1 MLQYNV
7 TCLNFE
13 FRGEENLKRC
23 LILITSS
30 YPYLTQESFLESEI
44 PYLKNGFDKI
54 ITLAIDIGK
63 DAKKMRAT
71 PENADCYNIATQKK
85 SVSRTE
91 SMMLGAFN
99 FVKGSDYSDCDN
111 DADDV
116 RKKMFLEYFAA
127 RAQREFK
134 LCMKILNK
142 YEFSQY
148 DSVTVYSY
156 WFFVTAL
163 IGVKI
168 KEEISK
174 KCKNVKLV
182 SRAHRYDVYENVNA
196 LNYLPLRA
204 YLLNEVNMLFPCS
217 IDGETHIKKKYPV
230 FDSKI
235 NHSYLGTP
243 DAGLNKG
250 SDNGFHIVS
259 CSRAVP
265 IKRLEKIV
273 TGLSVLKDSGID
285 NLRWTHIGDG
295 PELKKIKVLAAEKLG
310 FMEVNFK
317 GGISNAEV
325 LNFYRKNPV
334 DVFVNVSNTEG
345 LPVSIMEALSFGI
358 PVIAT
363 NVGGV
368 GEIIKHHFNGYLLD
382 PNFSDEDF
390 AFRIK
395 NIAFSD
401 EEKKLKRRQN
411 ARAYWEEKFNADKN
425 YLEFTQKIR

>member
-1 MLQYNV
+1 M
-7 TCLNFE
+7 
-13 FRGEENLKRC
+13 KRC

-30 YPYLTQESFLESEI
+30 YPYLTQESFLESEV

-71 PENADCYNIATQKK
+71 PENADCYNVATQKK

-91 SMMLGAFN
+91 SMMLGAVN
-99 FVKGSDYSDCDN
+99 FIKGSYYSDCDS
-111 DADDV
+111 DADNV
-116 RKKMFLEYFAA
+116 QRKMFLEYFSA

-134 LCMKILNK
+134 LCMKILSK

-156 WFFVTAL
+156 WFFVAAL

-174 KCKNVKLV
+174 KCKTVKLV
-182 SRAHRYDVYENVNA
+182 SRAHGYDVYENVNA

-204 YLLNEVNMLFPCS
+204 YLLNEVDKLFPCS
-217 IDGETHIKKKYPV
+217 IDGEKHIKKKYPV

-243 DAGLNKG
+243 DAGLNK
-250 SDNGFHIVS
+250 SSENGVHIVS

-265 IKRLEKIV
+265 LKRLEKIV
-273 TGLSVLKDSGID
+273 SGLAVLKDSGIE
-285 NLRWTHIGDG
+285 NLSWTHIGDG
-295 PELKKIKVLAAEKLG
+295 PELEKIKALATEKLG
-310 FMEVNFK
+310 FMKVRFT
-317 GGISNAEV
+317 GSISNAEV
-325 LNFYRKNPV
+325 LKFYRKTPI
-334 DVFVNVSNTEG
+334 DIFVNVSNTEG

-368 GEIIKHHFNGYLLD
+368 GEIVKHHFNGYLLD
-382 PNFSDEDF
+382 VDFSDEDF

-395 NIAFSD
+395 NIVFSD
-401 EEKKLKRRQN
+401 EEKKLRRRQN
-411 ARAYWEEKFNADKN
+411 AREYWEENFNADKN
-425 YLEFTQKIR
+425 YSEFTEKIR